1 VVKRFSEI
9 LARFVTRR
17 PWLLIAL
24 AVILSAS
31 LAPGIALLKTESGY
45 DTLISSSSRIFLDN
59 ERYEEQFGGS
69 SMVVLLSGSLD
80 DVFSPANLATLRQ
93 FEQEIADD
101 DRFLSVMSPLTLI
114 DLAAATAIQAGQ
126 ALEAEIAAAQETA
139 ATEAKLAAA
148 ALGLSPAE
156 QEQAAQAA
164 RAQVLAVFQPL
175 LDELAQIGPP
185 SADNPLFV
193 AAVVYEADG
202 SISPQMATLVPD
214 DGHALIIV
222 TPAGNMDDQRARA
235 AVQVVESYFQG
246 NFLTGLETIVIADI
260 KLIDAIGRSI
270 GSSMSLL
277 IALSA
282 AVMTLILFLMFRVR
296 WRLLSLA
303 MVGIGALWTFGL
315 MGYLSIPISMA
326 TMAVLPILIGLGID
340 YSIQFHNRYQE
351 ELTKSTSVS
360 GAIITSLVR
369 MFPSVSIALLATLI
383 GFVALYISDVPMIR
397 DFGIIL
403 ALGIALSYIIALFLL
418 YSVLYLGDKRL
429 PMAKLSHAS
438 AKASG
443 RIERSLSWMARLSL
457 KHPLPVFL
465 IALILG
471 VTGGVFDGKLPTN
484 TDYEAL
490 MPQDL
495 VERQEVQQL
504 RDVLGYG
511 PDIVLMLEADDVTSP
526 EFLTWL
532 MSFQEAEVVRY
543 AALSAANSPASL
555 VSEAAGGV
563 IPGREQI
570 DAILEATPPLFSG
583 QLISTDR
590 QMASLSFTTGYL
602 SMEEVRDMLILLEE
616 DALAD
621 GVLASPVGTLALG
634 SKVIDAAVGTRML
647 INVMYLGAIFIVL
660 LAVYRSVRAA
670 LFTVIP
676 VGLVIAWAS
685 LAMYVIGIPL
695 NPLTSILGVIII
707 GIGTEFMVLLLGR
720 YNEEK
725 QAGLPPRQA
734 MIVAS
739 SRIGRAIVTTAL
751 TTLGGFGVLIASDFV
766 LIRDFGIATVL
777 GVFLS
782 LVSTI
787 VVMPPL
793 IVWLDE
799 QRNRRRARNKA
810 AAKSSD

>member
-1 VVKRFSEI
+1 MVKRFSE
-9 LARFVTRR
+9 LMGRFVARR
-17 PWLLIAL
+17 PWLLITL
-24 AVILSAS
+24 AVVISAS
-31 LAPGIALLKTESGY
+31 LAPGVALLETESGY
-45 DTLISSSSRIFLDN
+45 DTLISDDSRVFMDN

-80 DVFSPANLATLRQ
+80 DVFSTVNLATFRQ
-93 FEQEIADD
+93 FEQVIADD
-101 DRFLSVMSPLTLI
+101 DRFRSVLSPLTLI

-126 ALEAEIAAAQETA
+126 ALEVEIATAQETA
-139 ATEAKLAAA
+139 ATEARLAAA
-148 ALGLSPAE
+148 ALGLSPVQ

-164 RAQVLAVFQPL
+164 REQVLTAFQPL

-202 SISPQMATLVPD
+202 FISPQMETLIPD
-214 DGHALIIV
+214 DNHALILV
-222 TPAGNMDDQRARA
+222 TPAGNMDDQRTLA
-235 AVQVVESYFQG
+235 AVQVVENYFQA
-246 NFLTGLETIVIADI
+246 NFLTGLETIVIADV

-270 GSSMSLL
+270 GGSMSLL
-277 IALSA
+277 FALSA
-282 AVMTLILFLMFRVR
+282 GVMTLILFLMFRVR

-351 ELTKSTSVS
+351 ELTKNTSVR
-360 GAIITSLVR
+360 GAVITSLVR

-397 DFGIIL
+397 DFGVIL
-403 ALGIALSYIIALFLL
+403 ALGIALSYLIAIFLL
-418 YSVLYLGDKRL
+418 YSVLYLGDRRL
-429 PMAKLSHAS
+429 SMIKLSRAS
-438 AKASG
+438 VKASG
-443 RIERSLSWMARLSL
+443 RIERALSWMARLSL
-457 KHPLPVFL
+457 KHPLPIFL

-471 VTGGVFDGKLPTN
+471 LAGGFFDGQLPTN

-504 RDVLGYG
+504 REVLGSG
-511 PDIVLMLEADDVTSP
+511 ADIKLMLEADDVTSP
-526 EFLTWL
+526 DFLTWL
-532 MSFQEAEVVRY
+532 KSFQETEVARY
-543 AALSAANSPASL
+543 APLSAANSPATL
-555 VSEAAGGV
+555 VNEAAGGV

-570 DAILEATPPLFSG
+570 DAILEATPPLFTG
-583 QLISTDR
+583 QLISADR
-590 QMASLSFTTGYL
+590 EMASLSLTTTYL
-602 SMEEVRDMLILLEE
+602 SMEEVRDLLKLLEE

-621 GVLASPVGTLALG
+621 GISISPVGTLALG
-634 SKVIDAAVGTRML
+634 SSSIDAAVSTRML
-647 INVMYLGAIFIVL
+647 INAMYLGAIFIVL

-685 LAMYVIGIPL
+685 LAMYAIGIPL

-734 MIVAS
+734 MVVAS

-751 TTLGGFGVLIASDFV
+751 TTLGGFGVLIASDFI

-799 QRNRRRARNKA
+799 KTGRRRA
-810 AAKSSD
+810 

>member
-9 LARFVTRR
+9 LARFVARR
-17 PWLLIAL
+17 PWILIAL
-24 AVILSAS
+24 AVVLSAS
-31 LAPGIALLKTESGY
+31 LAPGIALLETESGY
-45 DTLISSSSRIFLDN
+45 DTLISSDSRVFVDT
-59 ERYEEQFGGS
+59 ERYEEQFGGQS
-69 SMVVLLSGSLD
+69 IVVLLTGSLD
-80 DVFSPANLATLRQ
+80 SVFTPENLATLRQ
-93 FEQEIADD
+93 FEQEIAED
-101 DRFLSVMSPLTLI
+101 DRFRSVLSPLTLI
-114 DLAAATAIQAGQ
+114 DLAAAEAIQAGQ
-126 ALEAEIAAAQETA
+126 MLGAEIAAAQEA
-139 ATEAKLAAA
+139 AADEARLAAA
-148 ALGLSPAE
+148 VLGLSPAE

-164 RAQVLAVFQPL
+164 REQVLAVFQSQ
-175 LDELAQIGPP
+175 LDELARIGLPA
-185 SADNPLFV
+185 ADNPLFV
-193 AAVVYEADG
+193 AAVIYEADG
-202 SISPQMATLVPD
+202 SISPQMASLIPD
-214 DGHALIIV
+214 DGHALVLV
-222 TPAGNMDDQRARA
+222 TPAGNMDDQRTLA
-235 AVQVVESYFQG
+235 AVRTVESYFQT
-246 NFLTGLETIVIADI
+246 NQLTGMEVVVIADV

-270 GSSMSLL
+270 GGSMSLL
-277 IALSA
+277 LALSA
-282 AVMTLILFLMFRVR
+282 GVMTLILFFMFRVR

-303 MVGIGALWTFGL
+303 IVGIGALWTFGL

-351 ELTKSTSVS
+351 ELTKSSSVG
-360 GAIITSLVR
+360 GAVITSLVR
-369 MFPSVSIALLATLI
+369 MFPSVSIALLATII
-383 GFVALYISDVPMIR
+383 GFIALYISDVPMIR

-403 ALGIALSYIIALFLL
+403 ALGIVLSYLVALFLL
-418 YSVLYLGDKRL
+418 YSVLYLADRRL
-429 PMAKLSHAS
+429 AMAKLSQAS

-443 RIERSLSWMARLSL
+443 RSERALSWMARLAL
-457 KHPLPVFL
+457 KHPLPIFL

-471 VTGGVFDGKLPTN
+471 VAGGVFDSQLPTN

-504 RDVLGYG
+504 REALGYG
-511 PDIVLMLEADDVTSP
+511 ADIQLMLEADDVTSP
-526 EFLTWL
+526 QFLTWL
-532 MSFQEAEVVRY
+532 KSFQESEVAKY
-543 AALSAANSPASL
+543 APLSAANSPAML
-555 VSEAAGGV
+555 VSQAADGV
-563 IPGREQI
+563 IPDREQI
-570 DAILEATPPLFSG
+570 DAILEATSPLFTG
-583 QLISTDR
+583 QVISTDR
-590 QMASLSFTTGYL
+590 TMASLSFTTDYL
-602 SMEEVRDMLILLEE
+602 TMEEVRDLLVLLEE
-616 DALAD
+616 DAWAD
-621 GVLASPVGTLALG
+621 GVLVSPVGTLALG
-634 SKVIDAAVGTRML
+634 SSAIDAAVGTRML
-647 INVMYLGAIFIVL
+647 INAMYLGAIFIVL

-670 LFTVIP
+670 LFIVIP

-685 LAMYVIGIPL
+685 LSMYAIGIPL

-751 TTLGGFGVLIASDFV
+751 TTLGGFGVLIASDFI

-799 QRNRRRARNKA
+799 RIGWRRARNGAKV
-810 AAKSSD
+810 KSSR